1 MFFQG
6 VIDKH
11 SWGNYWIKLSAVGES
26 HSVGDSSA
34 KKTNLSQHRDNN
46 HSLQTQWSEQ
56 SGQQE
61 WKQHEQKKDPGP
73 DVEIEHTAEWICIF
87 TELLPVEGE
96 ILLFSTLNPI
106 IWCPTNN
113 TCSDFLL
120 QPLFCRGQIRTGQ
133 HLPAGHHWSS
143 TVSH

>member
-1 MFFQG
+1 MINTVG
-6 VIDKH
+6 VI
-11 SWGNYWIKLSAVGES
+11 IES
-26 HSVGDSSA
+26 KYLQLEKVTVSGTHQQR
-34 KKTNLSQHRDNN
+34 KKNLSQHRDNN

-87 TELLPVEGE
+87 TELLPVKGE

-106 IWCPTNN
+106 I
-113 TCSDFLL
+113 
-120 QPLFCRGQIRTGQ
+120 
-133 HLPAGHHWSS
+133 
-143 TVSH
+143 